1 MEFVTVGFQKS
12 ENANGPEV
20 VWRGDSRREA
30 TEVKLVLTAVGI
42 RCRQRIRSGDWE
54 ITVSEADYPRA
65 RGELN
70 AYQKEQR
77 ESAELSRA
85 EDASPNPEGIG
96 AVAGVV
102 GFVVVLLAAWL
113 VQSGTLGQEFS
124 EQFQVAGHIDSA
136 LMKNG
141 QWWRSATALTLH
153 ADPGHL
159 LSNLAFGSLFGL
171 LVGRMMGGG
180 VGMLAILLG
189 GIGGNLLNVSLRASD
204 HLAIGAS
211 TAVFAALGILVGYA
225 AIESWNERKFRFR
238 NWQPIIAGL
247 VLFSMLGLGDEH
259 TDVGAHLAGMLV
271 GFPIGVAAFWL
282 PGRLTKK
289 VGYQIAASVCGL
301 VFILGAW
308 AIALVG

>member
-1 MEFVTVGFQKS
+1 MEFVTVGFQES
-12 ENANGPEV
+12 EGVNGREV

-30 TEVKLVLTAVGI
+30 TEAKLVLTAVGI
-42 RCRQRIRSGDWE
+42 RCRQRIRDGIWE
-54 ITVSEADYPRA
+54 IIVGEADHSRA
-65 RGELN
+65 RQELL
-70 AYQKEQR
+70 AYEKEQR
-77 ESAELSRA
+77 ESAESSRA
-85 EDASPNPEGIG
+85 QEATNNPEGIG

-102 GFVVVLLAAWL
+102 GFIIALILAWF
-113 VQSGTLGQEFS
+113 VQAGTLGQEFS
-124 EQFQVAGHIDSA
+124 EHFQVAGHIDSVA
-136 LMKNG
+136 MKGG

-171 LVGRMMGGG
+171 LIGRMMGGG
-180 VGMLAILLG
+180 LGMLAILLG

-247 VLFSMLGLGDEH
+247 VLFSMLGLGDER

-271 GFPIGVAAFWL
+271 GLPIGIAAFWL
-282 PGRLTKK
+282 PVHIAKK
-289 VGYQIAASVCGL
+289 PAYQVAAAALAVALIC
-301 VFILGAW
+301 GAW
-308 AIALVG
+308 GIALSA